1 MHRLFRMRD
10 LGLLSFHLGLKAK
23 QGRDLI
29 TLGEEAYARK
39 LMEKADMGNYNPCH
53 TPMEVRL
60 KLSTKSS
67 IMEVDTTMYKS
78 LVGSLRYLV
87 HIRPDITFVVGF
99 VSRFMERP
107 RQEQLA
113 TLKHIRHILTKSSR
127 RR

>member
-1 MHRLFRMRD
+1 MRD

-67 IMEVDTTMYKS
+67 IMEVDATMYKS

>member
-1 MHRLFRMRD
+1 MRD

-39 LMEKADMGNYNPCH
+39 LMAKADMGNYNPCH

-67 IMEVDTTMYKS
+67 IMEVDATMYKS